1 MNDITI
7 YQEQYIETEWWHDNY
22 RKKEKDAYGTNDR
35 QTKYPPR
42 IAFQSHIESDIPF
55 SIHIAIKSPVV
66 FPHLEIRHLQ
76 SHVFKRK
83 LEPGKRADVF
93 VQ

>member
-1 MNDITI
+1 MILPSIKSNTSK
-7 YQEQYIETEWWHDNY
+7 QNGGMTTTEK
-22 RKKEKDAYGTNDR
+22 RRKDAYGTNDR